1 MSEASS
7 EMKCVEGEKATSI
20 ESEEP
25 TWEDLDDEDA
35 ELPEFEVDEWKTS
48 LPESKITH
56 SWSVEIK
63 VEIFKPERFVFRG
76 LSRKMPKGTRK
87 WKTTPLEISKK
98 QLKKGCLVSGGLES
112 LAHSL
117 GIRCDEVTGL
127 LLVLSLFKRWDLPE
141 VYGIDDMIRY
151 LIIPIV
157 IEQKKVQLL
166 ALSREKSHYSE
177 LDSVLTPKQMRIEYL
192 KSKPTNLKYSQNTDL
207 LKITKNKKLLK
218 LKKNK
223 KNY

>member
-1 MSEASS
+1 MSAESG
-7 EMKCVEGEKATSI
+7 EMKCVEEERATSI

-56 SWSVEIK
+56 SWSVELK

-76 LSRKMPKGTRK
+76 LSRKIPKGTRK
-87 WKTTPLEISKK
+87 WKTTPLEIRK
-98 QLKKGCLVSGGLES
+98 QLKKVRKQHKKGCLVPGGLES
-112 LAHSL
+112 LVHSL
-117 GIRCDEVTGL
+117 AIRCDEVTGL

-166 ALSREKSHYSE
+166 ALSRETSHYSE
-177 LDSVLTPKQMRIEYL
+177 LDSVLTPKQMRIAYL

-218 LKKNK
+218 
-223 KNY
+223 